1 MLLNCG
7 AAITSFVLVD
17 TLTELPYLHAR
28 VDGVKYPSSAVVHE
42 GQTYLIRRYGV
53 GKRWNFVLCHCES
66 FMTRTMPN
74 YSNNLNP
81 RDVLLCDWDVMPSP
95 SDNDIR
101 PPAGAGL
108 RAHTYNYYLD
118 FHRTPPLHVHDT
130 KGETMRPYWTSD
142 TSQRFRIFRA
152 WRRLARVSPP
162 PCSWLLKRRYTQ
174 MFRR

>member
-66 FMTRTMPN
+66 F
-74 YSNNLNP
+74 
-81 RDVLLCDWDVMPSP
+81 
-95 SDNDIR
+95 IR
-101 PPAGAGL
+101 P
-108 RAHTYNYYLD
+108 
-118 FHRTPPLHVHDT
+118 RTVLFLGVEEAKIRGPV
-130 KGETMRPYWTSD
+130 
-142 TSQRFRIFRA
+142 SQRLENFFPIKQRFEYSCRG
-152 WRRLARVSPP
+152 R
-162 PCSWLLKRRYTQ
+162 
-174 MFRR
+174 